1 VTTLED
7 LARIPG
13 ASLATVASIT
23 GADLDNR
30 EPGAGY
36 QRLAEVDAIDA
47 PGGARVYARGEQVLL
62 VYVGTDALPAG
73 TNHQALA
80 RIAGSDGETLRSRQ
94 GKSALM
100 HVVADKGIAWSE
112 DDGEVGFVELFPPTT
127 LNGYQKTIY
136 REPPKF
142 IR

>member
-1 VTTLED
+1 
-7 LARIPG
+7 
-13 ASLATVASIT
+13 
-23 GADLDNR
+23 
-30 EPGAGY
+30 
-36 QRLAEVDAIDA
+36 
-47 PGGARVYARGEQVLL
+47 
-62 VYVGTDALPAG
+62 
-73 TNHQALA
+73 LA